1 MHDTSAEIANQ
12 TKVVPLIYSALKPC
26 FFHHPSIVHQQ
37 KKKNTMSHYFT
48 PVGGNIRQVTKDI
61 VIHSCPFTRGYLLN
75 FGGRM
80 TCVKLP
86 TADDAVVVFAPTPVC
101 EQSEAALKLL
111 AGDKPN
117 VKYLVA
123 PDFEHHMAL
132 KAWKDKFPKALII
145 GPEELK
151 EKKKAEGID
160 IDIAFKPEEGNKL
173 LSGAALESVGFPKE
187 LVDTFDAVY
196 LPSHANKEV
205 MLYHKPSET
214 LLEADAIFNTPSNEQ
229 YKGSGVNPK
238 GSWGIPNL
246 MNYMSFDS
254 YLQQKLWSKLYPD
267 PAAAKKAY
275 NELLRLPIRRI
286 IPCHGDLI
294 EGPPAEIASKL
305 EDLVKT
311 L

>member
-1 MHDTSAEIANQ
+1 
-12 TKVVPLIYSALKPC
+12 
-26 FFHHPSIVHQQ
+26 
-37 KKKNTMSHYFT
+37 MSHYFT

-86 TADDAVVVFAPTPVC
+86 TSDDAIVMFAPTPVC

-111 AGDKPN
+111 AGDKQPN

-151 EKKKAEGID
+151 EKKKAEGLD

-173 LSGAALESVGFPKE
+173 LSGAALAAVGFPKE

-229 YKGSGVNPK
+229 YKDSDVNPK

-246 MNYMSFDS
+246 MNYMGFDS
-254 YLQQKLWSKLYPD
+254 PLQKRLWKGLYTD
-267 PAAAKKAY
+267 RPAAKTAF

-286 IPCHGDLI
+286 IPCHGDVI
-294 EGPPAEIASKL
+294 EEPPAVIAMKL
-305 EDLVKT
+305 EDLVSS